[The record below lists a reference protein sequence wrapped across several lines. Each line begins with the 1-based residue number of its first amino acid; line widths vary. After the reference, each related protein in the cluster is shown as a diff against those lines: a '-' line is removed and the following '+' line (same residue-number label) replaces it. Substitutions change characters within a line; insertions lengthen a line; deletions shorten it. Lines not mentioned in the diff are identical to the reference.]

1 MNLLEILSSKAEREE
16 ACSRIYGVVVGVVTA
31 LDKLGRAKVEF
42 PWLAENVVSM
52 WARVATPMAGANRG
66 IMFMPEVHDEV
77 LVAFD
82 HGDVRA
88 PYIIGSLW
96 NGIEK
101 PPQEKQDDD
110 NNNIRIIKSRSHHM
124 IILDDTSGSENIQII
139 DKSGNNKIT
148 IHASNNT
155 MTLQVD
161 GDIEL
166 KASKGKIVLD
176 AKSVEITSSAE
187 TKITAGSSVDVQAK
201 ATMTLKGQT
210 VNIN

>member
-1 MNLLEILSSKAEREE
+1 MNLLEILSSREERED
-16 ACSRIYGVVVGVVTA
+16 ACSRIYGVVVGVVAA
-31 LDKLGRAKVEF
+31 LDKSGRAKVEF
-42 PWLAENVVSM
+42 PWLAENVVST
-52 WARVATPMAGANRG
+52 WARVATPMAGSNRG

-96 NGIEK
+96 NGLEK
-101 PPQEKQDDD
+101 PPQEKQDDGD
-110 NNNIRIIKSRSHHM
+110 NNLRIIKSRSHHM
-124 IILDDTSGSENIQII
+124 IILDDTSGSENIQIV
-139 DKSGNNKIT
+139 DKSGKNKIT
-148 IHASNNT
+148 INSSNNT

-166 KASKGKIVLD
+166 KAPKGKIILD
-176 AKSVEITSSAE
+176 AQSVEITSSAA
-187 TKITAGSSVDVQAK
+187 TTMTAGSSVDIKAK